1 MSSFLQ
7 QCKVHMENIKVYS
20 TIWLLYAQV
29 CNCPVTN
36 GAMDGG
42 WTIDVV
48 GVRGV
53 DRPVDGDG
61 GGRVV
66 GLDGLARCHGVS
78 QCQGLGACAGLVP
91 VSLTR
96 VLGLLGAIHTT
107 PLLLLLTPS
116 FSRFP
121 STLRLLDRWRPAAYM
136 AGSDSPPPPPVP
148 LLDCGLDPQ
157 PGAPYTVNPA

>member
-1 MSSFLQ
+1 
-7 QCKVHMENIKVYS
+7 
-20 TIWLLYAQV
+20 
-29 CNCPVTN
+29 
-36 GAMDGG
+36 MDGS

-61 GGRVV
+61 CGRVI
-66 GLDGLARCHGVS
+66 GLDGLVRCHGLS

-91 VSLTR
+91 GVAACAGLMPVSLTR
-96 VLGLLGAIHTT
+96 GLGLLGAIHTT

-121 STLRLLDRWRPAAYM
+121 STSRLLDRWRPAAYM

-148 LLDCGLDPQ
+148 LLDCGLNPQ
-157 PGAPYTVNPA
+157 PGAPYTVTPA